1 MKKAIIIVLL
11 LLVVVGCNPKQQG
24 ASTLTSDTKQNVC
37 TIYKERITI
46 LDCKDVNGD
55 YICDDI
61 YPRIVVREFENN
73 YLVKET
79 EYLNEE
85 IVNVLRYRV
94 DENNNLYMTNT
105 FKGRLTKKIHKDENG
120 KWITLLNGEILEN
133 PTDFELLKPKYCSW
147 IKYIENDIIAIG
159 GKDIRVSEIKT
170 GDKGHMLDAQCYI
183 TYTLPDDTE
192 EIILVKKEV
201 LRLY

>member
-1 MKKAIIIVLL
+1 MKKAIIIALL
-11 LLVVVGCNPKQQG
+11 LLVVVGCNPKRQG
-24 ASTLTSDTKQNVC
+24 SSTLTSDTKQNVC
-37 TIYKERITI
+37 TILKERITI

-61 YPRIVVREFENN
+61 YPRVVVREFENG

-85 IVNVLRYRV
+85 IVGVLRYRV

-105 FKGRLTKKIHKDENG
+105 FKGRLIKKIYKDENG
-120 KWITLLNGEILEN
+120 KWITLLNGEISEN
-133 PTDFELLKPKYCSW
+133 PTDFELLKPKYCGW
-147 IKYIENDIIAIG
+147 IEYMEKDIIAIG
-159 GKDIRVSEIKT
+159 GKDIRVSEIQS
-170 GDKGHMLDAQCYI
+170 GDMGHKLDCQCYI

-192 EIILVKKEV
+192 EIILVKKEI
-201 LRLY
+201 L